1 MQLDS
6 HQHFW
11 KFDPIRDSWMNSS
24 MKTIQRDF
32 MPEDLKPELDKV
44 GIDGCIAVQA
54 DQSED
59 ETRFLLE
66 IANANPWVKKVV
78 GWVEFN
84 SENIEYKLEGYQKEK
99 KLAGFRLILQALPP
113 EAMEEK
119 NFLKGISLLEKYG
132 FTYDILIYPKHLNKA
147 YDFAKKFPNQPFVID
162 HLAKP
167 DIKNGEFKFWSK
179 GMKAMAALPNVCC
192 KVSGMVTEANWYH
205 WKKEQFV
212 PYLDF
217 ITENFGTN
225 RLMFGSDWPVC
236 VLAASYQEVYEISA
250 NYFKNFSPNEKAA
263 IFGENSARF
272 YKVQSESAL

>member
-1 MQLDS
+1 MKIDS

-11 KFDPIRDSWMNSS
+11 KFDPVRDAWIDSS
-24 MKTIQRDF
+24 MKAIQRDF
-32 MPEDLKPELDKV
+32 MPEDLKPELEKA

-66 IANANPWVKKVV
+66 IANANTWVKKVV
-78 GWVEFN
+78 GWVDFN
-84 SENIEYKLEGYQKEK
+84 SENIESKLEGYQQEK
-99 KLAGFRLILQALPP
+99 KLAGFRVILQGLPP

-119 NFLKGISLLEKYG
+119 NFLKGIELLARFG
-132 FTYDILIYPKHLNKA
+132 FTYDILIYPKHLEKA
-147 YDFAKKFPNQPFVID
+147 YHFAKKFPNQPFVID

-167 DIKNGEFKFWSK
+167 DIKNGEFEFWSK
-179 GMKAMAALPNVCC
+179 GMRAISSLPNVSC

-217 ITENFGTN
+217 ITESFGTK
-225 RLMFGSDWPVC
+225 RLMYGSDWPVC
-236 VLAASYQEVYEISA
+236 LLAASYQEVYDITSH
-250 NYFKNFSPNEKAA
+250 YFKSFSTNEKAA
-263 IFGENSARF
+263 IFGENAAGF
-272 YKVQSESAL
+272 YKV